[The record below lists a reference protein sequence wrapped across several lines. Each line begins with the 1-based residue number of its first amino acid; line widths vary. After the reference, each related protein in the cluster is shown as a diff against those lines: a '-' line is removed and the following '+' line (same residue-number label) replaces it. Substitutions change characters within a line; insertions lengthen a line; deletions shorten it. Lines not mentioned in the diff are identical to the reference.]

1 MVASQFY
8 AEFMHNHGYKI
19 HEVISLKC
27 RTCVGARFYE
37 VSSVINARLAGA
49 HEGESAH
56 SNVRLTELGSR

>member
-1 MVASQFY
+1 
-8 AEFMHNHGYKI
+8 MHNHGYKI